1 MLLYHL
7 SQHPYLTKLEPRI
20 PHYKGYNEPN
30 VPRICVSPTINGCL
44 SALEPNMN
52 SLNVNKVNAVPNS
65 TLDKIFYD
73 VDDIDYYEDKRYID
87 HDINYVISCMIGIT
101 KEKLDARALFDYR
114 TQYSIECA
122 NPFYYVYVVS
132 DIVSRDMIRKPYD
145 VPDAAVTGELWLLQ
159 PVNCVKIACLGIV
172 FSEMQTTIRESRNRL
187 RYNAFHYIMCPVT
200 YVSEIT
206 KIYLESLS
214 KDKESLP

>member
-1 MLLYHL
+1 
-7 SQHPYLTKLEPRI
+7 
-20 PHYKGYNEPN
+20 
-30 VPRICVSPTINGCL
+30 
-44 SALEPNMN
+44 MN

-172 FSEMQTTIRESRNRL
+172 FSERDVIFRL
-187 RYNAFHYIMCPVT
+187 FRWFLRLIQIALYMVQERH
-200 YVSEIT
+200 
-206 KIYLESLS
+206 
-214 KDKESLP
+214 